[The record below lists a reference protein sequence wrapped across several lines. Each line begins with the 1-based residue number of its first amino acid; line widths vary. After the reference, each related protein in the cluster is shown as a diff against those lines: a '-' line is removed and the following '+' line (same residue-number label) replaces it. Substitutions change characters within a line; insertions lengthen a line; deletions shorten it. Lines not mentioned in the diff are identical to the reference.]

1 MSRSSWKP
9 IIVDNNLINS
19 KKKINKIFSRDLI
32 ITKDYIDLNVE
43 IYNGVRFF
51 ELTITPKMVGQRF
64 GEFAPSRIKP
74 IHKVKKK

>member
-1 MSRSSWKP
+1 MSRSNWKP
-9 IIVDNNLINS
+9 IIIDKNLTASKNKFHKIYSRNN
-19 KKKINKIFSRDLI
+19 I
-32 ITKDYIDLNVE
+32 ITKDYIDSNVE

-51 ELTITPKMVGQRF
+51 ELTITQKMVGKRF